1 MIIFLA
7 GAPCSS
13 SQTLNAR
20 LENFFQVKAL
30 TLKTE
35 NGIGHLTLSINQSIL
50 NEINNRAGEKKTIL
64 FYQHLFPTTNNL
76 KILDNLFGIDNINFI
91 VTYRNIFET
100 LNNLFRWK
108 ENKKRSALS
117 IISPFYDSYDNFVS
131 KKYGINLIDILLIIN
146 FYAHWFKIIDNK
158 YIRNIHLINYEDNIN
173 NIEIINK
180 GLTEYLKKTIKLD
193 RNITKNV
200 SDKKEFE
207 IPNEL
212 KEIVVEYCNSFTDI
226 NFKKIGI

>member
-1 MIIFLA
+1 
-7 GAPCSS
+7 
-13 SQTLNAR
+13 
-20 LENFFQVKAL
+20 
-30 TLKTE
+30 
-35 NGIGHLTLSINQSIL
+35 
-50 NEINNRAGEKKTIL
+50 
-64 FYQHLFPTTNNL
+64 QHLFPTTNNL

-131 KKYGINLIDILLIIN
+131 KKYGINLIDILLVIN